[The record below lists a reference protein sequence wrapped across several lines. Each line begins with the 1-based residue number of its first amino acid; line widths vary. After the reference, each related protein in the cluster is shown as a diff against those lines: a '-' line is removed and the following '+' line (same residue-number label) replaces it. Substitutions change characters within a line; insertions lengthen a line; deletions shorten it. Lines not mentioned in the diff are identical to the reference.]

1 LSVAV
6 HGPDDQLH
14 GGADGR
20 HDRYRQ
26 LVAEAVVATFDAED
40 DQSPG
45 QPADR
50 AAECLRRTDPER
62 VTADRSP

>member
-14 GGADGR
+14 DGADR
-20 HDRYRQ
+20 RRDRYRQ
-26 LVAEAVVATFDAED
+26 LATEAVVATFDADD
-40 DQSPG
+40 DQSSR
-45 QPADR
+45 QPAER
-50 AAECLRRTDPER
+50 TAERLRRTDPER